1 MTYSRTGWLIL
12 VLGVFLLALTT
23 AVRAAQRRLTWVI
36 AIAGIGVF
44 ALMLSGNAP
53 SALQIIPSSGGGG
66 GTAEEAANF
75 RSSGSYREKLLE
87 RALEPGVLGIWGNP
101 FNQVTPAVSSTNSAT
116 DNAYIILGDT
126 WGLIPTFALFAV
138 AAGLLAAI
146 VLARKR
152 DAGPLVALP
161 IAALTSLA
169 GLFFV
174 AFITNEQLM
183 IWILIGAAS
192 AASERALR
200 RSRSEYGPGEDP
212 ERQQAVELPPDP
224 DDEEEDQRLAATPVR
239 W

>member
-1 MTYSRTGWLIL
+1 VIGLA
-12 VLGVFLLALTT
+12 GVA
-23 AVRAAQRRLTWVI
+23 
-36 AIAGIGVF
+36 VF

-66 GTAEEAANF
+66 TAEEAANF
-75 RSSGSYREKLLE
+75 RDSGAYREKLLE
-87 RALEPGVLGIWGNP
+87 RALEPGVLGLWGNP
-101 FNQVTPAVSSTNSAT
+101 FNKVSPAVSATNSAT
-116 DNAYIILGDT
+116 DNAYIILADT

-138 AAGLLAAI
+138 AAGLLTAI
-146 VLARKR
+146 ALARRR

-183 IWILIGAAS
+183 IWILIGASS

-200 RSRSEYGPGEDP
+200 RSRGEYGPGEDP
-212 ERQQAVELPPDP
+212 ERLSLEELPPDP
-224 DDEEEDQRLAATPVR
+224 EDEAAAQRLAATPVR